1 MFTDSRKD
9 YIPCVVKSL
18 KITTIYL
25 NEAEFQ
31 KVFGSILLYN
41 KRNTTYRDS
50 DINGNTY
57 HRNLMEAEFSF
68 ENVIDYEPNY
78 FEKLEK
84 IIRDRL
90 KESFNSDFIKFEYY
104 YRD

>member
-25 NEAEFQ
+25 SEAEFQ
-31 KVFGSILLYN
+31 KVFGTILIYN

-68 ENVIDYEPNY
+68 ENVI
-78 FEKLEK
+78 
-84 IIRDRL
+84 I
-90 KESFNSDFIKFEYY
+90 
-104 YRD
+104 